1 MNPAW
6 YFILGPLALLCLGL
20 LVCKYGQ
27 AIDEWKNKD
36 DPLLF
41 IMTVVATLGY
51 SSLFYGLYL
60 LLSTKL

>member
-6 YFILGPLALLCLGL
+6 YFILGPLAFIFLGL
-20 LVCKYGQ
+20 IVCKYGQ

-41 IMTVVATLGY
+41 IMTVMSTVCY

-60 LLSTKL
+60 LLTK